1 MKYPEENP
9 HDQIPK
15 PAAEVEADG
24 ELKNLLEQWRTPEIP
39 GSLDRSIL
47 SAYRRNFHY
56 QSWWRR
62 YLTGSI
68 RLPIPVAA
76 TVLVLLCATSYF
88 ALREDKSYPVI
99 TEPKIPQIKVV
110 EVPVEK
116 IVTRVIYK
124 KAVEQKT
131 RKNPAPATAKIPADL
146 ANFRPV
152 NEIKIIVSSEG
163 EQ

>member
-9 HDQIPK
+9 HVQIPK
-15 PAAEVEADG
+15 PADEVEADG

-39 GSLDRSIL
+39 GSLDRRIL
-47 SAYRRNFHY
+47 TAYRRNFHY

-62 YLTGSI
+62 CLTGSI

-76 TVLVLLCATSYF
+76 AVLALLCATSYF
-88 ALREDKSYPVI
+88 ALRKDTSYHVELKKIVPPVRI
-99 TEPKIPQIKVV
+99 V

-116 IVTRVIYK
+116 IVTRVVYK
-124 KAVEQKT
+124 NAVEQKT
-131 RKNPAPATAKIPADL
+131 RKSPAPATANIPADL

-152 NEIKIIVSSEG
+152 KEIKIIVSQGG
-163 EQ
+163 EE